1 MDKSAER
8 RGRLENG
15 AELVAFCAPHLH
27 SVAFSVVLPF
37 TPECTPGVYHL
48 VEHMFFER
56 AGERRADEINAEMTA
71 RGSEIMGYTAIN
83 YMCFSFTCRPEVF
96 VPQLEL
102 LFSMLSQREYE
113 REDFEKVLPVIR
125 NEIFEAAFY
134 DARSSDILRDLWFD
148 SRYIA
153 PVLGNA
159 DVLSRLDPQEI
170 AAARASLFNRGMCL
184 FLAGAFT
191 PEHERR
197 VLDTFGTIPLRRRE
211 HTPAPVEEKVTR
223 EINRVGRGYEMQAL
237 VTYHVER
244 ADLELKLAAHW
255 LRSGLFDGLDAAFF
269 RFFGDHGFQFY
280 SVDGIYNIRGD
291 ELVFSYLAHI
301 TKKEKKKFEP
311 LIDAF
316 EEEAARP
323 PSSTTAPSGCA
334 GTTST
339 PGQTSPRPS
348 PCARSSNT
356 SAASP
361 TPASPPAGSASPPP
375 CAASSTSAADFFGF
389 RRGRLSPFL
398 RAMQRRPFSATGK
411 GAAPVFFARFAR
423 FFSARRG
430 RSLVFAA
437 RFCARAAFCAAFTGT
452 L

>member
-1 MDKSAER
+1 MDIPTER

-15 AELVAFCAPHLH
+15 AELVACPSPQLH

-83 YMCFSFTCRPEVF
+83 YMCFSFTCRPDVF
-96 VPQLEL
+96 LPQLEL
-102 LFSMLSQREYE
+102 LFSMLSQRAYE
-113 REDFEKVLPVIR
+113 EADFERVLPVIR

-159 DVLSRLDPQEI
+159 DVLSRLDPEEI
-170 AAARASLFNRGMCL
+170 RQARESLFNRGMCL

-197 VLDTFGTIPLRRRE
+197 ILDTFGKLPLRRRE
-211 HTPAPVEEKVTR
+211 RTAPPAEEKVTR
-223 EINRVGRGYEMQAL
+223 EINRVGRGYELQAL

-316 EEEAARP
+316 EEEAARTDFIALVRP
-323 PSSTTAPSGCA
+323 YLYDNAPFLYD
-334 GTTST
+334 
-339 PGQTSPRPS
+339 SPERLCGHYVDTWADLSRPLTLREEMDL
-348 PCARSSNT
+348 CKDFTNEKLVDCWGRI
-356 SAASP
+356 
-361 TPASPPAGSASPPP
+361 
-375 CAASSTSAADFFGF
+375 ASSL
-389 RRGRLSPFL
+389 RRIFYIGR
-398 RAMQRRPFSATGK
+398 
-411 GAAPVFFARFAR
+411 
-423 FFSARRG
+423 
-430 RSLVFAA
+430 
-437 RFCARAAFCAAFTGT
+437 
-452 L
+452 